1 MVILVRNVITKINIV
16 YLLNYPDNIWI
27 AIIRNL
33 KLSKVKVALNG
44 TFFSVCGFSNL

>member
-1 MVILVRNVITKINIV
+1 MVILVKKVISKINIV
-16 YLLNYPDNIWI
+16 YLINYPDHIWI

-44 TFFSVCGFSNL
+44 TIFSVCGFSNL